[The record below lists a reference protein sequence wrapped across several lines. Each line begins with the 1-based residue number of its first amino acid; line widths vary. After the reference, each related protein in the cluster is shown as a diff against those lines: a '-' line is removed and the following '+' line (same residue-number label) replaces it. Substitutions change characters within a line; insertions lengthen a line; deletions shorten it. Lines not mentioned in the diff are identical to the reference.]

1 MVFAT
6 FSMESKAMTEFRKN
20 LVEFRKERKLTQMQ
34 LADLIDVQPRLISR
48 WETGQS
54 KPQFD
59 HIVQLAEILQVS
71 LDQLVHGEGPAMT
84 DRRFDIRN
92 KRLEELCRQID
103 ALGETDQGVVCHV
116 MDSLI
121 RKEQVKAVMNG
132 TVPHH
137 VQR

>member
-6 FSMESKAMTEFRKN
+6 FTMELQAMTDFRKN
-20 LVEFRKERKLTQMQ
+20 LVQMRKERRLTQMQ

-48 WETGQS
+48 WETGES

-59 HIVQLAEILQVS
+59 HIVQLAEVLQVS
-71 LDQLVHGEGPAMT
+71 LDQLARGEEAASA

-103 ALGETDQGVVCHV
+103 ALGEADQEVICHV

-132 TVPHH
+132 TVPH